1 LTIFFK
7 KSGENRM
14 KIREE
19 EGISTKL
26 IHPHTL
32 VYIICISLFILIF
45 AVDLFIPLGVAAG
58 VPYVA
63 VVLVSLWIPKRN
75 FTVWVALASS
85 VLTIIGL
92 FYSPIGGEMWKVL
105 FNRAI
110 ALFAI
115 WTTAVLTL
123 QRKTI
128 EEERFRSVQEAK
140 LMLEETKILRG
151 LIPICASCKKI
162 RDDKGYWNQI
172 EIYIEKHSDAHFSHG
187 ICQECQDKLYGD
199 QNWYRKNK

>member
-1 LTIFFK
+1 
-7 KSGENRM
+7 M
-14 KIREE
+14 KIKEKR
-19 EGISTKL
+19 GASSKPS
-26 IHPHTL
+26 HPHALIYTA
-32 VYIICISLFILIF
+32 CIFLFTLIF
-45 AVDLFIPLGVAAG
+45 AIDLFIPLGVAAG

-75 FTVWVALASS
+75 FTVWVALVSS
-85 VLTIIGL
+85 VLTITGF
-92 FYSPIGGEMWKVL
+92 FYSPLGGEMWKVL
-105 FNRAI
+105 FNRAL

-123 QRKTI
+123 QRKTM
-128 EEERFRSVQEAK
+128 EEERFRAVQKAK
-140 LMLEETKILRG
+140 QMLEETKILRG

-172 EIYIEKHSDAHFSHG
+172 EMYIEKHSDAHFSHG

-199 QNWYRKNK
+199 QDWYNNSA

>member
-1 LTIFFK
+1 
-7 KSGENRM
+7 M

>member
-1 LTIFFK
+1 M
-7 KSGENRM
+7 N
-14 KIREE
+14 IREE
-19 EGISTKL
+19 EGISTKP
-26 IHPHTL
+26 IHPDTL
-32 VYIICISLFILIF
+32 VYIICIFLFILIF

-85 VLTIIGL
+85 VLTMIGL
-92 FYSPIGGEMWKVL
+92 FYSPLGGEMWKVL
-105 FNRAI
+105 FNRAL

-128 EEERFRSVQEAK
+128 EEERFRAVQEAK

-199 QNWYRKNK
+199 QDWYRRK

>member
-1 LTIFFK
+1 
-7 KSGENRM
+7 M
-14 KIREE
+14 KIQEKR
-19 EGISTKL
+19 GVSTKT
-26 IHPHTL
+26 IHSHIFI
-32 VYIICISLFILIF
+32 YIICVFLFTIIF
-45 AVDLFIPLGVAAG
+45 AIDLFTPLGVAAG

-63 VVLVSLWIPKRN
+63 VVLVSLWVLKRN
-75 FTVWVALASS
+75 FTVWVALVSS

-92 FYSPIGGEMWKVL
+92 FYSPLGGEVWKVL
-105 FNRAI
+105 LNRAL

-123 QRKTI
+123 QRKSI
-128 EEERFRSVQEAK
+128 EEERYRAVLAAK
-140 LMLEETKILRG
+140 QMLEETKILRG

-172 EIYIEKHSDAHFSHG
+172 EIYIEKHSDAQFSHG

-199 QNWYRKNK
+199 QDWYKRKK